1 MSGNVINLHQGPDG
15 GTQIM
20 RVANP
25 IALHQH
31 PRVHRLLEQ
40 CENDPA
46 FFYRHMDGDDLLF
59 SPREFKAVRRELQL
73 SQEQLANILGVAS
86 RAVESYER
94 DPSYRTA
101 VSPTSVVCK
110 MLWYLALG
118 FRPPDYPSATKLRGD
133 KRGRARRFRP

>member
-1 MSGNVINLHQGPDG
+1 MSDNVVNLYQGPDG
-15 GTQIM
+15 EVQIM
-20 RVANP
+20 R
-25 IALHQH
+25 IAPVIKLFQH
-31 PRVHRLLEQ
+31 PRVHKLLEQ

-46 FFYRHMDGDDLLF
+46 FFGRHMGSDDLSL

-73 SQEQLANILGVAS
+73 SQEQLAAILGVSS

-101 VSPTSVVCK
+101 TRPTAVVCK

-118 FRPPDYPSATKLRGD
+118 FRPPD
-133 KRGRARRFRP
+133 